1 MGLHCVS
8 SGSIDPTIW
17 TARSGRRAAPSDR
30 RTQSWRSPG
39 RGSRYARGAAAP
51 SRRHPRSGR
60 TAHRALCEGSTHTHG
75 RRAARDGH
83 VDWMMAR
90 GGGGRVG
97 TDAST
102 GGRDLR
108 DRRPRPLGRVGGIQ
122 RGHRRTRTSA
132 RAAGVLVWLDGVP
145 DLPLAHYLDGATHKE
160 PDGWHRRALRHNQ
173 LAGADLA
180 PCRPRALQNRREV
193 ARHDAIPH
201 EPTLVQLML
210 PRRQGEGAALGGE

>member
-108 DRRPRPLGRVGGIQ
+108 DQ
-122 RGHRRTRTSA
+122 RQKA
-132 RAAGVLVWLDGVP
+132 KAAGQGGRDPKRTPAHAHIRSCRWGP
-145 DLPLAHYLDGATHKE
+145 GLARWCTRS
-160 PDGWHRRALRHNQ
+160 P
-173 LAGADLA
+173 
-180 PCRPRALQNRREV
+180 PRAL
-193 ARHDAIPH
+193 
-201 EPTLVQLML
+201 
-210 PRRQGEGAALGGE
+210 PRRSHSQGTRWLASARPATQSARRGGPRAMPAACASESSRSRAARRHTA